1 MVGQKSKKSED
12 NAIRRLQEWNEEVEK
27 ILKKHEKGN
36 PDEYTLWILNGISR
50 QNDVL
55 AEQNVVLGR
64 IDTQVCNMFK
74 TETKISH
81 NITYI
86 LAILSI
92 ITTFIIGFS
101 IWLAT
106 HI

>member
-1 MVGQKSKKSED
+1 MVEQKLKKRD
-12 NAIRRLQEWNEEVEK
+12 AIKRLQEWNEEVEK
-27 ILKKHEKGN
+27 ILKKRGKSN
-36 PDEYTLWILNGISR
+36 PDYNLWILDGISR

-74 TETKISH
+74 TETRISH